1 LKNAK
6 STCIIIGY
14 NRYGETIMEKGHKK
28 KYEKPKLNKIRLDPQ
43 TAVLGKCKN
52 TGLRGPNGDHCG
64 VPFPICREAGS

>member
-1 LKNAK
+1 M
-6 STCIIIGY
+6 
-14 NRYGETIMEKGHKK
+14 MEKGHKK
-28 KYEKPKLNKIRLDPQ
+28 KYEKPKLTKIRLDPE